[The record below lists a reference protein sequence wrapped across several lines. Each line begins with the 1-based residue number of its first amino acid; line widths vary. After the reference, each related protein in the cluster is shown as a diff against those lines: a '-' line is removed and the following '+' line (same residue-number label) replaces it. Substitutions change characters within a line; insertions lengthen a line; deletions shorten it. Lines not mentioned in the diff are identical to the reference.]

1 MSFIRKTLFAAAL
14 VAAPSFVMAQAA
26 VETPRVGTAAGCEGR
41 VAQPATGVAQGP
53 SSGTAPGNSGS
64 TGWSGGT
71 GGSHTGTVPAGALP
85 ESKTW
90 QPQTASGLDLMG
102 VKKAAPDC

>member
-1 MSFIRKTLFAAAL
+1 MSITRSTLLAAAVIFTPAIL
-14 VAAPSFVMAQAA
+14 TAQTA
-26 VETPRVGTAAGCEGR
+26 VETPKVGVAGDCEGG

-53 SSGTAPGNSGS
+53 SSGTAPGNAGS

-71 GGSHTGTVPAGALP
+71 GGSNTGTVPAGALP

-90 QPQTASGLDLMG
+90 QPKTASGLDLMG
-102 VKKAAPDC
+102 VKKLPPDC

>member
-1 MSFIRKTLFAAAL
+1 MSIIRSSLIAATLIFSPAILAAQ
-14 VAAPSFVMAQAA
+14 VA
-26 VETPRVGTAAGCEGR
+26 VETPKVGTAGECEGG

-53 SSGTAPGNSGS
+53 SSGTAPGNAGS

-71 GGSHTGTVPAGALP
+71 GGSNTGTVPAGALP

-90 QPQTASGLDLMG
+90 QPKTASGLDLMG
-102 VKKAAPDC
+102 VKKVAPDC